1 MLSNTLNNTNEKV
14 DVEVIEE
21 IVVEEKEDSESSPN
35 VFYILQDDLVSEG
48 LSKQYGCLL
57 IDISKLNIRNDRET
71 FQSTIL
77 TTDNL
82 SIDIS
87 KFSEILVSCTLKDN
101 QTNETRINLIKEY
114 LILTMIEENELLS
127 QGRICSFLNS
137 SMRSIVSNYMNHKG
151 LKYYKIRRGS
161 VATDIPFEIIN
172 MNDKYLKEHKSIY
185 RTMNNVLYVI
195 IKFVIE
201 FIKDMSK
208 SIDEL
213 AAIDKKL
220 ISRAR
225 SLSLFINQANIEGFV
240 NTVEEIKGDCSRNYL
255 KIKHENNDEQ
265 SLKPTRERTVTKPFE
280 NGFSPPKKKRKSS
293 KKVKLINDTTVNEIQ
308 VPKIWDSNGD
318 HLLQSAEME
327 QNDSSQG
334 GEIDDN
340 NNSISM
346 DYNNDQISAIDDPNI
361 SQHSM
366 TSNSNH
372 SNLFSDQKKDSNKVK
387 VNGNQNNSNRTLN
400 VVDIIETLQSLA
412 LNENEFSPEFLN
424 QFSKLTALYHSTHSE
439 NLSKIGEDIEENE
452 QEEQEEE
459 EEEQEEEEDTVL
471 AGLDPYYNSYRI
483 DDIPYGLC
491 ANLIYLITNNES
503 LFETLSVVIDDRIK
517 DSELLLKQT
526 ASNVSIVCQ
535 ILYDR
540 NEERYHTSGVETIKV
555 LELKRPRTTTEMI
568 FPEITYDDLRS
579 YYLKENNITA
589 ITNVI
594 DVFFSIINLDI
605 ENNFDKKGIILPF
618 HFVKVSNNIVCIND
632 ITIIIYFFI
641 ITSID
646 FLIQNKSKYFVY
658 CHRETQKL

>member
-1 MLSNTLNNTNEKV
+1 MLSNILNNANEEV

-21 IVVEEKEDSESSPN
+21 IVVEEEEDSESSPI
-35 VFYILQDDLVSEG
+35 VFYILQDDSVSEG
-48 LSKQYGCLL
+48 LIKQYGCLL
-57 IDISKLNIRNDRET
+57 IDISKLNIRNDTET

-82 SIDIS
+82 SIDTS
-87 KFSEILVSCTLKDN
+87 KISEILVSCTLKDN

-137 SMRSIVSNYMNHKG
+137 SMRSIVSNYMNHIG

-161 VATDIPFEIIN
+161 VAEDIPNEITN
-172 MNDKYLKEHKSIY
+172 MNNKYIKEHKSIY

-201 FIKDMSK
+201 FIKDLSK

-213 AAIDKKL
+213 AEIDRKL
-220 ISRAR
+220 IISAR
-225 SLSLFINQANIEGFV
+225 SLILFINQANIEGFI
-240 NTVEEIKGDCSRNYL
+240 NTVEEIKGDCARNYL

-293 KKVKLINDTTVNEIQ
+293 KKVTLSNDTTVNEIQ
-308 VPKIWDSNGD
+308 VPKIWDSTGEK
-318 HLLQSAEME
+318 LLQDSEME
-327 QNDSSQG
+327 HNDSSQSD
-334 GEIDDN
+334 EIDDN
-340 NNSISM
+340 NNRLSM
-346 DYNNDQISAIDDPNI
+346 DHNNDQLSAIDDLNI
-361 SQHSM
+361 SPHSM
-366 TSNSNH
+366 ISSSNH
-372 SNLFSDQKKDSNKVK
+372 SILFSDQKKDSNKVK
-387 VNGNQNNSNRTLN
+387 VNENQNNSNRTMN
-400 VVDIIETLQSLA
+400 VVNIIETLQSLA
-412 LNENEFSPEFLN
+412 LNENEFSLEFLN

-439 NLSKIGEDIEENE
+439 TLSKIGEDIEENE

-459 EEEQEEEEDTVL
+459 EEEQEEEEEDTVL

-483 DDIPYGLC
+483 DDIPFGLC
-491 ANLIYLITNNES
+491 ANLIYLITNNKS

-618 HFVKVSNNIVCIND
+618 HFVKVSNNIGSM
-632 ITIIIYFFI
+632 Y
-641 ITSID
+641 
-646 FLIQNKSKYFVY
+646 
-658 CHRETQKL
+658 